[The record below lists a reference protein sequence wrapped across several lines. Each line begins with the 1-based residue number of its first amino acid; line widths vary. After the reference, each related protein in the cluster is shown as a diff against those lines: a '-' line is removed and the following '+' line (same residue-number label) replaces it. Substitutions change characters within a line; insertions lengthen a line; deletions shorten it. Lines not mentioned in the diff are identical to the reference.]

1 MKNLSPTWFR
11 RWLRDHTGTITVE
24 LVLILPLLL
33 WAFISFYV
41 FWDAYQ
47 SRNRVQKAA
56 YTASDMLSRELT
68 TLTPTYLNGMATV
81 IDYLTHS
88 AQPAQIRVT
97 SATRLTDAEDGLAVQ
112 WSYSPGN
119 ALPAMT
125 TADLY
130 DIRNEIPLMALGTT
144 AIILEVSVPFQP
156 ALNVGLSASNMTEFL
171 VTRPRF
177 LPKLCLSTA
186 VCS

>member
-1 MKNLSPTWFR
+1 MKIQSPTWLR
-11 RWLRDHTGTITVE
+11 RWLRDRNGTVTVE
-24 LVLILPLLL
+24 LILILPLLL

-68 TLTPTYLNGMATV
+68 TLTPTYLNGMASV
-81 IDYLTHS
+81 INYLTRS

-97 SATRLTDAEDGLAVQ
+97 SATRLTDQEDGLAVQ

-119 ALPAMT
+119 ALPVMT

-130 DIRNEIPLMALGTT
+130 DIRTEIPMMALGTT
-144 AIILEVSVPFQP
+144 AIILEVNVPFTP
-156 ALNVGLSASNMTEFL
+156 ALNVGLSASNMSEFL

-177 LPKLCLSTA
+177 LPKLCFSNA